1 VIPVLSFLLAA
12 SLSARADDV
21 DPTPTP
27 ERPAPA
33 SPDAARFTPA
43 PVDPRWMRLDGFVDA
58 PVLVRIDK
66 KMEFNVVEKRFRVVD
81 DSGLLTVA
89 DIAVRLGD
97 EAVLARRKKEVTT
110 GLAVGVSGLAVAAA
124 MLAVHSIEEVNKDPV
139 YEPATAVTG
148 TLGFIVGIGAIGGVI
163 QANERPWSYW
173 SPDELREKLTAYNLA
188 HFGVPVAA
196 TAPIEPAPAVEA
208 PPPPPAIEPA
218 TPPAEATPET
228 PAPLPPG

>member
-1 VIPVLSFLLAA
+1 
-12 SLSARADDV
+12 
-21 DPTPTP
+21 
-27 ERPAPA
+27 
-33 SPDAARFTPA
+33 
-43 PVDPRWMRLDGFVDA
+43 MRLDGFVDA